1 MAKRGQGFSLL
12 ELLLVLGVL
21 AILLGIAISNYLS
34 LRRQLAVG
42 EAAQQVAQDLG
53 RCRGLALSQ
62 SRVCRLI
69 VRDADRYAVELAQ
82 FDDPE
87 PPADVCARNDFDPVA
102 EITLKTPAR
111 FQGAAVGDCVAYGTR
126 GYAHLHLSTP
136 GYLEVGDGT
145 RARRIFPSMVGAV
158 RVVTP

>member
-21 AILLGIAISNYLS
+21 AILLGIAVSNYLN
-34 LRRQLAVG
+34 LRRQLAVA
-42 EAAQQVAQDLG
+42 EATQQVVQDLG
-53 RCRGLALSQ
+53 RCRGLALSR
-62 SRVCRLI
+62 SRICRLI
-69 VRDADRYAVELAQ
+69 VRGADQYAVELAR
-82 FDDPE
+82 FDDPD
-87 PPADVCARNDFDPVA
+87 PPVDVCSRDDFDPVA
-102 EITLKTPAR
+102 EITLKTPVQ
-111 FQGAAVGDCVAYGTR
+111 FQGAALGDCVAYSTR

-145 RARRIFPSMVGAV
+145 HTRRILPSMVGAV

>member
-1 MAKRGQGFSLL
+1 MAERGQGFSLL

-21 AILLGIAISNYLS
+21 AILLGIAVSNYLN

-53 RCRGLALSQ
+53 RCRGLSLSQ
-62 SRVCRLI
+62 SRVCRLA
-69 VRDADRYAVELAQ
+69 VRGADRYAVELAR

-87 PPADVCARNDFDPVA
+87 PPADVCARSDFDPVA
-102 EITLKTPAR
+102 TVSLRAPVR
-111 FQGAAVGDCVAYGTR
+111 FQGVAAGDCVAYGTR
-126 GYAHLHLSTP
+126 GYARLHLSTP

-145 RARRIFPSMVGAV
+145 RARRILPSMVGAV
-158 RVVTP
+158 KVVKP